1 MPEKTNSLT
10 GVAGEH
16 YVCAELAKQGYI
28 ALMTPK
34 NNPLFDVVAT
44 NQAGTRS
51 VSIQVKT
58 RAVDN
63 RQGWKLGKDMEKKHG
78 NPDLFVV
85 LVELKPDQAPDF
97 YIYEHDVL
105 SDRVA
110 AGYQKY
116 IAKPKRDGQKR
127 KDVDFRWFDKT
138 QFGPDDTVRKNAW
151 RIVTDK
157 LK

>member
-1 MPEKTNSLT
+1 MPEKTNHLT

-51 VSIQVKT
+51 VSIQIKT
-58 RAVDN
+58 RPVDN
-63 RQGWKLGKDMEKKHG
+63 RQGWKLGKDMERKHR
-78 NPDLFVV
+78 NPDLFVI
-85 LVELKPDQAPDF
+85 LVELKEDTSPAF

-105 SDRVA
+105 SERITA
-110 AGYQKY
+110 EYQNY
-116 IAKPKRDGQKR
+116 LAKPKRDGQKR
-127 KDVDFRWFDKT
+127 KDVDFRWFDEGH
-138 QFGPDDTVRKNAW
+138 FCPDDKARKNAW
-151 RIVTDK
+151 RFITDQ